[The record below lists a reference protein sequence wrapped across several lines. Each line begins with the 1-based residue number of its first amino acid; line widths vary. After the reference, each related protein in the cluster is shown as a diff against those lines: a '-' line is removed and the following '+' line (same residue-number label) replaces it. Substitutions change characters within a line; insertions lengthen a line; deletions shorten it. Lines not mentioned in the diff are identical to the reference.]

1 MKSFSLQVAA
11 MCHHSRPG
19 QAQAGSLAPPP
30 MDFHGLP
37 CTSMHFHG
45 LPSVEHRWNIYRSK
59 FHRAKCIKQHL
70 SDKHPMKIHRTSN
83 ENPSI
88 EHLSKLQRTSI
99 QNLSNI
105 TREPNEPPI
114 MQRKS
119 KNRNASSSPPHWPI
133 GTGSICHTRSVCSQ
147 NMRLWRYTFGIHYPR
162 LVVS

>member
-1 MKSFSLQVAA
+1 MPSFTPWASTSWLS
-11 MCHHSRPG
+11 C
-19 QAQAGSLAPPP
+19 PPP
-30 MDFHGLP
+30 HGLP
-37 CTSMHFHG
+37 WTSMDFHG

-83 ENPSI
+83 ESPSI

-119 KNRNASSSPPHWPI
+119 KNRNASSSPPPI
-133 GTGSICHTRSVCSQ
+133 GPLAPAVFATLAVCARRTCDCGDTLSGSTTR
-147 NMRLWRYTFGIHYPR
+147 G
-162 LVVS
+162 